1 MEIETVWGVKWFVAG
16 TRELVIL
23 LIALLII
30 AIVLLLIQFYLQK
43 SKTLSHEFQYVLF
56 HSKNRGLTNFQ
67 YKIVRGMA
75 EMLKLKHPMQMIESP
90 EIFEKAIGSFILFLS
105 KKPDTDNKAM
115 IKIFKAIV
123 ITYDKLFSETGYKRP
138 LNSIEELSD
147 GHLIYFFTQNESA
160 FIGKLLKIEDGYLKL
175 DLFRKPHD
183 LVKLS
188 DGDEVTCFIWRAGD
202 AEYTF
207 TTTVSEMIKST
218 VLLEQP
224 ADINRGNEVRLPFVN
239 VIIKGLLKLNNDM
252 DESEE
257 IEVTVFKLA
266 EHEVIVRSSD
276 SHIENSRCE
285 ISFTMEDFTITAPAR
300 IIAEKTVSDNGV
312 SYYTLKFLELS
323 KPAEKVIRNY
333 IYEHI

>member
-23 LIALLII
+23 LIALLMITII
-30 AIVLLLIQFYLQK
+30 LLVIQFYLQK

-90 EIFEKAIGSFILFLS
+90 EIFEKAIASFILFLS
-105 KKPDTDNKAM
+105 KKQDTDNKSM

-138 LNSIEELSD
+138 LKSIEELSD
-147 GHLIYFFTQNESA
+147 GHLIYFFTKTESA
-160 FIGKLLKIEDGYLKL
+160 FIGKLVRIEDSFLKL

-183 LVKLS
+183 LADLS
-188 DGDEVTCFIWRAGD
+188 DDDEVTCFIWRAGD

-207 TTTVSEMIKST
+207 TTNVTEIIKNSVSLALPINF
-218 VLLEQP
+218 
-224 ADINRGNEVRLPFVN
+224 NRGNEVRLPFVN
-239 VIIKGLLKLNNDM
+239 VILKGYLKLKNEF
-252 DESEE
+252 DEPETV
-257 IEVTVFKLA
+257 EVTVFKLA
-266 EHEVIVRSSD
+266 EHEVVVRSSGN
-276 SHIENSRCE
+276 HIDDNRCE
-285 ISFTMEDFTITAPAR
+285 IFFTLENFAITAPAR
-300 IIAEKTVSDNGV
+300 IIAEKTVSENDV
-312 SYYTLKFLELS
+312 SYYTLKFMELS